1 MGKFLSNQQTAAALI
16 AKFGGSVTLKRAVPG
31 AFNPV
36 TQAETGATVQ
46 SITFVAVLL
55 APSRQTTYHAGT
67 LEIQVAQEAYFSLK
81 GQATTPTVGDTVTAG
96 GTDYKVAWV
105 ETLDPASDGP
115 IYTKAYLE
123 A

>member
-16 AKFGGSVTLKRAVPG
+16 AKFGGTVTLKRKVPG
-31 AFNPV
+31 TFDPV
-36 TQAETGATVQ
+36 TQVETGGTVQ
-46 SITFVAVLL
+46 SITFLAVLL

-67 LEIQVAQEAYFSLK
+67 LEIQVAQEAYFALK
-81 GQATTPTVGDTVTAG
+81 GQTTQPSVGDVVTAG
-96 GTDYKVAWV
+96 GTDYKVAWA